1 MLNQQDDSLK
11 MSFKNKNNFRS
22 VEKLRSA
29 EYAVDKGSMASIFS
43 SW

>member
-11 MSFKNKNNFRS
+11 LSFSNINNLRS
-22 VEKLRSA
+22 VEKLRS
-29 EYAVDKGSMASIFS
+29 EDAVDMGSMASIFS